1 MNNLVVRFL
10 EGQKMMRQMM
20 GGGGMPGM
28 PAIPGMR
35 RAATKSAKGK
45 KNNKKK
51 PKGGRPGGNPAA
63 GKTAAKASGAPR
75 PATVR
80 ARPFPALAWAGAAP
94 VRWAACPARRRNWP
108 RAWRR

>member
-1 MNNLVVRFL
+1 
-10 EGQKMMRQMM
+10 MMRQMM

-45 KNNKKK
+45 KDGKKK

-63 GKTAAKASGAPR
+63 KCAAAQGRRRAQAGDGA
-75 PATVR
+75 
-80 ARPFPALAWAGAAP
+80 ARPLPGLRAPASPAP
-94 VRWAACPARRRNWP
+94 RRNWP
-108 RAWRR
+108 PAWRR